1 MKKRAFRI
9 FKAQVN
15 SLLEKLEQ
23 PEKILQQI
31 SRDGRKAIYELY
43 VVEGKI
49 AEEISQLKSAIEE
62 AKKND
67 VSENLISSLEES
79 LEKQKAYQDKLS
91 KQIEEYAAKVKDAEG
106 KISALQS
113 QAQVLR
119 SMLKI
124 KKNMSTFDFDSDF
137 SALNRMEEKIN
148 GMQIQLDALDKV
160 EELFM

>member
-1 MKKRAFRI
+1 MNEI
-9 FKAQVN
+9 N
-15 SLLEKLEQ
+15 
-23 PEKILQQI
+23 
-31 SRDGRKAIYELY
+31 
-43 VVEGKI
+43 KI

-79 LEKQKAYQDKLS
+79 LEKQKTYQDKLS

-124 KKNMSTFDFDSDF
+124 KKNMTTFDFDSDF

-148 GMQIQLDALDKV
+148 GMQIQLDTLDKV